1 MSTTFSSL
9 FPEAFVFVT
18 VCQRR
23 LIIYHENILLVNA
36 FSELFKIVLSCMS
49 NPCPAYNQVTILDK
63 AGVFELSRLYV
74 LPIKRL
80 KQVVIILVAALA
92 AATFFMYKRHRRCR
106 YLKQNKDPERFI
118 KERPHQNMHPL
129 RLILAGETRRL
140 FLF

>member
-1 MSTTFSSL
+1 
-9 FPEAFVFVT
+9 
-18 VCQRR
+18 
-23 LIIYHENILLVNA
+23 
-36 FSELFKIVLSCMS
+36 MS

-92 AATFFMYKRHRRCR
+92 AATFFYVQKAPPLSVFKTEQGPRAIYKG
-106 YLKQNKDPERFI
+106 ETSS
-118 KERPHQNMHPL
+118 NMHPL

>member
-1 MSTTFSSL
+1 ML
-9 FPEAFVFVT
+9 
-18 VCQRR
+18 
-23 LIIYHENILLVNA
+23 
-36 FSELFKIVLSCMS
+36 

-92 AATFFMYKRHRRCR
+92 AATFFYVQKAPP
-106 YLKQNKDPERFI
+106 LSVFKTEQGPEQFI
-118 KERPHQNMHPL
+118 KERPHQNTHPL